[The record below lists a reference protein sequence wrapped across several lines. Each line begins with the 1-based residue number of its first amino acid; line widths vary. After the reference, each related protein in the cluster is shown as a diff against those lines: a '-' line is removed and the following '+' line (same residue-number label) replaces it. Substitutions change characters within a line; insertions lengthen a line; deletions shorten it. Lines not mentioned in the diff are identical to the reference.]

1 MSILKWMMY
10 IMNIIGLSL
19 VLMIPI
25 FNVWYLGELLE
36 ENMFKECK
44 EYWDE
49 DSQSHGDTK

>member
-1 MSILKWMMY
+1 MKITSWLMY

-25 FNVWYLGELLE
+25 FNVWYLGQLLE

-44 EYWDE
+44 EYWE
-49 DSQSHGDTK
+49 DSL

>member
-25 FNVWYLGELLE
+25 FNVWYLGQLLE

-44 EYWDE
+44 EYWE
-49 DSQSHGDTK
+49 DSP